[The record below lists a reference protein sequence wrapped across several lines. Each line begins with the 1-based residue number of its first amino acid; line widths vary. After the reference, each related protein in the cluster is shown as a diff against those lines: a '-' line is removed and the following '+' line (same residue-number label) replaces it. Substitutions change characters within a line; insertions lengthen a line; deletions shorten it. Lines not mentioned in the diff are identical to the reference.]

1 MKVNR
6 LLLILFTMTCLTGI
20 YAQDSTSLK
29 KIREFHLQF
38 SGFQNIS
45 VQIKYKTQIGAKIF
59 FKAGLIDL
67 SFYQNETKS
76 GQPTLTRTRQY
87 SAGLEL
93 GIEFRTNLYKQFAFY
108 HGPNIQFSYMGSET
122 KTWFPDRTT
131 GISMYSAGI
140 PYTLGLLFN
149 LKNHFYFSAE
159 INPGIFY
166 STGTNNFESIS
177 IGFNNRYG
185 ALSLAYRL

>member
-6 LLLILFTMTCLTGI
+6 IYLVLFIVTTLMRVH
-20 YAQDSTSLK
+20 AQDTTSMK
-29 KIREFHLQF
+29 KIKEFYLEL
-38 SGFQNIS
+38 SGFSNIS
-45 VQIKYKTQIGAKIF
+45 VQIKYKTQIGAKTF

-67 SFYQNETKS
+67 SFYQNEIKS
-76 GQPTLTRTRQY
+76 GPPILTRSRQY
-87 SAGLEL
+87 SGGVEL

-108 HGPNIQFSYMGSET
+108 HGPNVQFSYQGTET
-122 KTWFPDRTT
+122 TTWFPEKST
-131 GISMYSAGI
+131 GSSMYRAGI

-166 STGTNNFESIS
+166 STGTNNFDSFG